1 MAAAYQE
8 RRFGRQEYLHEIAAS
23 RARYEKVRDDGH
35 DRPLVFPD
43 WDRPTADDRTLVY
56 HKGAY
61 VLHLLRELLG
71 ERAFWDGLRYYTRT
85 YFGRSVTTA
94 DFQAA
99 MERSSGRSLAD
110 FFDRWVY

>member
-35 DRPLVFPD
+35 GRPLVFPD

-99 MERSSGRSLAD
+99 MERSSGRNLAD